1 MSVFCY
7 DTLPEIKRKFLFR
20 IYDKEG
26 KNEIPM
32 IQIRGILTEEL
43 FVRSHYSEVQP
54 GVQVKS
60 SYSDRIMRDIMDDV
74 MQKFDQDANKT
85 IDYNEFKEI
94 ISDADV
100 DLMFSLY

>member
-32 IQIRGILTEEL
+32 IQIRSILTEEL

>member
-32 IQIRGILTEEL
+32 IQIRSILTEEL

-54 GVQVKS
+54 GLQVKS